1 MIRLKVVGE
10 TSGERML
17 PVFFSDNYVS
27 LMPGDEK
34 VITMKLKNADTRGEK
49 PGVEISGFNL

>member
-1 MIRLKVVGE
+1 MVRLKVVGE

-27 LMPGDEK
+27 LMPVDEK
-34 VITMKLKNADTRGEK
+34 VITMKLKNSDTRGEK
-49 PGVEISGFNL
+49 PKVEISGFNL